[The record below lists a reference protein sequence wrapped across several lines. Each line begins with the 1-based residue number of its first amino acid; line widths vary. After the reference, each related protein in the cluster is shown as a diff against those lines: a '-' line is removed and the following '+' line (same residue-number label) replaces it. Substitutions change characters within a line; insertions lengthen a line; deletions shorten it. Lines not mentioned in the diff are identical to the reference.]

1 MRLISAVAEISAL
14 KAACSANKLVS
25 STVLARTAEDWF
37 GLESSKELYRA
48 IRGTIDDTGA
58 IPSWTT
64 VLESPS
70 LSKNAK
76 RAIVSASSKAK
87 VPSNKEHAQ
96 SLVDTLN
103 KYRQL
108 RRFSGMYEF
117 LGDSLEQE
125 KVDIN
130 EVLDKLSDSITDAR
144 VGTKH
149 NKDQFAL
156 IGRGNNSTGVIKSLL
171 SGSKGKFIPS
181 GFAAF
186 DKVNSG
192 FLEGSLVVLGANTG
206 GGKTAAM
213 VNLLET
219 VSYEYGIDVACATLE
234 MSKEQMMARI
244 MALRSEVPV
253 YKISSGKMTKEE
265 KRRVKNAYLEFANK
279 LKETNTQFNIWE
291 PDTDITI
298 EDALLTLQPL
308 GYKII
313 AIDYISL
320 LKGTDGDD
328 QWKQLG
334 RVARYAK
341 IFAKNTGT
349 VVVLLCQVSDDGKI
363 KFARAIADHANNC
376 WLWTAPKESEEV
388 SIYDINQ
395 IKARN
400 QLRFKMRFESNNA
413 TGRIKSLEGDAPQ
426 REDGG
431 SIDGEDGYDTDARK
445 DVNDADEES

>member
-1 MRLISAVAEISAL
+1 MRLLSAVAEVSAL

-25 STVLARTAEDWF
+25 STILSRASEDWF
-37 GLESSKELYRA
+37 GLESSKELFRA
-48 IRGTIDDTGA
+48 IRGSLDDTGT
-58 IPSWTT
+58 IPSWHT

-70 LSKNAK
+70 LTKNAK
-76 RAIVSASSKAK
+76 RAVLSVADKSK
-87 VPSNKEHAQ
+87 VPTTKEHAQ
-96 SLVDTLN
+96 SLVATLN
-103 KYRQL
+103 RYRQL
-108 RRFSGMYEF
+108 RGVSGIYEF
-117 LGDSLEQE
+117 IGDSLEQDKTNIVE
-125 KVDIN
+125 IIDKVS
-130 EVLDKLSDSITDAR
+130 EALADAR
-144 VGTKH
+144 IGTSH
-149 NKDQFAL
+149 SKDQFAL
-156 IGRGNNSTGVIKSLL
+156 LGRGNNATSVIKDILA
-171 SGSKGKFIPS
+171 GSKGKFVPS

-206 GGKTAAM
+206 GGKTAAACNM
-213 VNLLET
+213 LET
-219 VSYEYGIDVACATLE
+219 MSYHHGIDVACVTLE
-234 MSKEQMMARI
+234 MSKAQMLSRL

-253 YKISSGKMTKEE
+253 HKVSSGKMTTQEKAKVKKAYKEF
-265 KRRVKNAYLEFANK
+265 VAK

-298 EDALLTLQPL
+298 EDALLTLQPH
-308 GYKII
+308 GYKVIL
-313 AIDYISL
+313 IDYISL

-349 VVVLLCQVSDDGKI
+349 IVVLLCQVSDDGKI
-363 KFARAIADHANNC
+363 KFARSIADHSNNC

-395 IKARN
+395 VKARN
-400 QLRFKMRFESNNA
+400 QLRFKMRFESHNA
-413 TGRIKSLEGDAPQ
+413 TGRIKSLEGDGES

-431 SIDGEDGYDTDARK
+431 SVDDGYDKSERK
-445 DVNDADEES
+445 DVNDADEE